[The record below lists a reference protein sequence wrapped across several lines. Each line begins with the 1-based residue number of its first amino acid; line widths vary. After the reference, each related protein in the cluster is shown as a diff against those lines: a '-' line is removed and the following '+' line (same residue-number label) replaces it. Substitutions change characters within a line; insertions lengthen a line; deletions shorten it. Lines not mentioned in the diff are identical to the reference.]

1 MDCKMATL
9 VSWLKTPKIFIPR
22 TFYFMLFLL
31 KVTHFWDIIN
41 KMATLISRLKSTT
54 FLIPRTFYFMT
65 FLQKVAYFRDST
77 YKMATLKS
85 ADFIVNW
92 FFIIFDSKN
101 ILFYDIFAKSR
112 SFLRYSTFPPQQQQE
127 EQEQEQ
133 LFPVLDLLIAGKNH
147 NFLLYSTKFPSA
159 KIID

>member
-1 MDCKMATL
+1 
-9 VSWLKTPKIFIPR
+9 
-22 TFYFMLFLL
+22 MLFLL

-54 FLIPRTFYFMT
+54 FMIPRTFYFMTFLLKVAHFLDIINKMATLISWLKSTKFLIPRTFYFMT

-85 ADFIVNW
+85 ADLKVNW

-101 ILFYDIFAKSR
+101 NLFYDIFAKSH
-112 SFLRYSTFPPQQQQE
+112 SFLRYSTFPPQQEEEEE
-127 EQEQEQ
+127 EQQQQQQ
-133 LFPVLDLLIAGKNH
+133 LFPV
-147 NFLLYSTKFPSA
+147 
-159 KIID
+159 